1 MRSCL
6 ARKITYQNT
15 KPNSNYW
22 SFSLA
27 ANTYDGSA
35 SDVINEDHQLHPALP
50 LVGLVPVQDRGL
62 LRAFEAEQSKQRD
75 VDDRRQEPNGGEVL
89 VRLHEDVR
97 SGANRDSFIRLLHF
111 FSGHTQARSQ
121 VLTLGGG
128 GKIHFRGKEFCFY
141 YMFKTNLSEHN
152 KFWGDAASEYPLVVT
167 GLVEWKRRSSVRV
180 RTWVSAVVTMK
191 ARARLALKHRAVV
204 TAGSCRAAP
213 PTIFCARKVFI
224 LFVLNI

>member
-128 GKIHFRGKEFCFY
+128 AKYILGGKNFAFIICLKQIFQNT
-141 YMFKTNLSEHN
+141 TNFGGTLPPNTPSWLRAWSSESDVRACVCVH
-152 KFWGDAASEYPLVVT
+152 
-167 GLVEWKRRSSVRV
+167 GLVQWSRWR
-180 RTWVSAVVTMK
+180 
-191 ARARLALKHRAVV
+191 RARDWR
-204 TAGSCRAAP
+204 
-213 PTIFCARKVFI
+213 
-224 LFVLNI
+224 